1 MTDTVVVFAL
11 LAVVMALALPVVM
24 IGFSRLPRM
33 DREGDDFGAKDEPL
47 LGWPPKAEDHAQA
60 KRLMRVLLMWLVAF
74 VLLLFALLISLGYI
88 ELPRWFEPS
97 G

>member
-1 MTDTVVVFAL
+1 MTDTVVVFGLFAL
-11 LAVVMALALPVVM
+11 VMALALPVVF

-33 DREGDDFGAKDEPL
+33 DQDGNDFGVKDDPL

-60 KRLMRVLLMWLVAF
+60 RRLMRVLLMWLVAF
-74 VLLLFALLISLGYI
+74 VLLLLALLISLGYI
-88 ELPRWFEPS
+88 ELPRWFEPT